1 MFAVKQEINNA
12 TSLFEIES
20 ITVGYPGSDQFKQAF
35 EIAEELGIKTPD
47 AIEYIPV
54 AYEDEEMTKAIGEE
68 QTLSTERK
76 DVQRDD
82 CIAVICSG
90 VASEMFP
97 DPPAIG
103 GVGYQFLYKGD
114 TLRIYTSSLLIEE
127 VGTENDN

>member
-1 MFAVKQEINNA
+1 MFAIKQEINNA

-35 EIAEELGIKTPD
+35 EMAEELGIKTPD
-47 AIEYIPV
+47 TIEYIPV
-54 AYEDEEMTKAIGEE
+54 AYEDEEMTKPIGEE

-90 VASEMFP
+90 VASEMSP
-97 DPPAIG
+97 DLPVMG

-114 TLRIYTSSLLIEE
+114 TLRIYTSGLLLEE